1 MKFIVCPD
9 SFKGSLTSQEACNI
23 IGDVILQNIP
33 NAEVVKIPLSDGG
46 EGFCDIYTK
55 LIGGK
60 IEYVEVL
67 NALGIKTP
75 AKIGIKDNLAVIESA
90 EVCGLAQIQNLA
102 HNPMITT
109 SYGVGQLI
117 KYALDKQCNKIII
130 GLGGSA
136 TNDCGIGMLSALGA
150 KFYNENSNTI
160 DIPIG
165 QNLGCISKADFATL
179 DNRLSN
185 VEIVV
190 ASDVKNQLLG
200 INGATH
206 VFARQKGASDDDVT
220 QLEQFMQ
227 KYVKY
232 LNMDPKI
239 DLNNIVGGGAAG
251 GLGASLVG
259 VLNARITSG
268 IDLILN
274 NIGFDDLLSDC
285 DYVISGEGKVDS
297 QTLNGKV
304 ISGLANY
311 SKNKNV
317 PLIVLC
323 GSVNDDDID
332 FLYES
337 GVTAI
342 FPIVRCV
349 SNLSDAIDQAKDNLR
364 YTVDNILRLL
374 DKK

>member
-23 IGDVILQNIP
+23 IGDAIVQNNP
-33 NAEVVKIPLSDGG
+33 NAEIIRIPLSDGG

-90 EVCGLAQIQNLA
+90 EACGLAQIQHLI
-102 HNPMITT
+102 HNPMLTT

-117 KYALDKQCNKIII
+117 KYALDKQCNKIIL

-136 TNDCGIGMLSALGA
+136 TNDCGIGMLSALGI
-150 KFYNENSNTI
+150 KFYNEDSCIINM
-160 DIPIG
+160 PIG
-165 QNLGCISKADFATL
+165 QDLGCISKVDFTTL
-179 DNRLSN
+179 DNRLYE

-220 QLEQFMQ
+220 QLEKFMQ
-227 KYVKY
+227 KYVNY
-232 LNMDPKI
+232 LSRDHKI

-259 VLNARITSG
+259 ILNATMTSG
-268 IDLILN
+268 IDLILSTVK
-274 NIGFDDLLSDC
+274 FDDLLSDC

-304 ISGLANY
+304 ISGIANY
-311 SKNKNV
+311 SKHKNTL
-317 PLIVLC
+317 LIVLC
-323 GSVNDDDID
+323 GSVNDEDID
-332 FLYES
+332 SLYES

-342 FPIVRCV
+342 FPIVRGT
-349 SNLSDAIDQAKDNLR
+349 SSLSDAIDQAKDNLR
-364 YTVDNILRLL
+364 YTANNVVRLIL
-374 DKK
+374 